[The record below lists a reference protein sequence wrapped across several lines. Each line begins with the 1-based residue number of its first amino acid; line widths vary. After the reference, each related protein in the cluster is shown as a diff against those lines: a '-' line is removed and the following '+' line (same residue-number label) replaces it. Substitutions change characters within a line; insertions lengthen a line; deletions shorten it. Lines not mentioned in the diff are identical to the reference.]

1 MVFGLPQV
9 AVFLAEAGHL
19 DLRIRI
25 PWLPLGPLLQL
36 SHRLILAVLLDEQ
49 HGQPALT
56 GLVVGISGH
65 AEVVILLG
73 SLKVC
78 GASEQLGL
86 LVVGGPEVVKA
97 VGITRLLGQ
106 RLLEMIHRP
115 QIVALLVELHAG
127 RVVVPRNPAAAAG
140 READD
145 AGEKRKSDAVVSR
158 GHVCPPNPPPSREDP
173 PGRQGAEPYPAS
185 PPHNNPSQAVSTR
198 FQAFP
203 TRT

>member
-1 MVFGLPQV
+1 M
-9 AVFLAEAGHL
+9 FLAEAGHL
-19 DLRIRI
+19 DLRSRI

-36 SHRLILAVLLDEQ
+36 SHRLIPAVLLDEQ

-56 GLVVGISGH
+56 GLVVRISGH

-97 VGITRLLGQ
+97 VGIARLLGQ

-127 RVVVPRNPAAAAG
+127 RVVIPRNPAAAAG
-140 READD
+140 REAGN
-145 AGEKRKSDAVVSR
+145 AGENRKSDAVDNC
-158 GHVCPPNPPPSREDP
+158 GHVRPPNPPPSREDP
-173 PGRQGAEPYPAS
+173 PGRQGGGTVPSVPTPQQPQPS
-185 PPHNNPSQAVSTR
+185 NPSQAVSTR